1 MNVLILEDEPAAAQR
16 LSKLLTSLERE
27 IEVVDIL
34 DSIESSVEWLT
45 EHQHPNLVIM
55 DIHLADGLSFEIL
68 KQIKL
73 DCPILFTTAYD
84 QYAIQAF
91 KLNSIDYLLKPVKL
105 RELRDAI
112 YKFEHQYSMQ
122 INYDRLI
129 RLIQDKEQSD
139 RRLMIKIGQSIKVIH
154 FKDVAYFHTMNK
166 LNFVHLFSG
175 RRYPVDLSLEK
186 IEMLIPGIQFFR
198 VNRQYI
204 INLNAI
210 HEMLTYSKSRV
221 KIILGPGNEESTIVS
236 AERAPDFRKWLSGE
250 KT

>member
-1 MNVLILEDEPAAAQR
+1 
-16 LSKLLTSLERE
+16 
-27 IEVVDIL
+27 
-34 DSIESSVEWLT
+34 
-45 EHQHPNLVIM
+45 
-55 DIHLADGLSFEIL
+55 
-68 KQIKL
+68 
-73 DCPILFTTAYD
+73 
-84 QYAIQAF
+84 
-91 KLNSIDYLLKPVKL
+91 
-105 RELRDAI
+105 
-112 YKFEHQYSMQ
+112 MQ

-186 IEMLIPGIQFFR
+186 IEMLVPGIQFFR

-221 KIILGPGNEESTIVS
+221 KISLGPGNEESTIVS